1 MVRSALASWSAS
13 HLGSGSPQPVN
24 LQQMSLGLHRGAAA
38 GNTALVLYALE
49 NGQSPNTTLH
59 GVTPLHVAAATGNS
73 VILQLLL
80 ANGAEVNATRARSR
94 QHVLGVEGSTPLHF
108 AAANGNTHAVYLLL
122 ANGALPAPLDRE
134 GNTPE
139 ALALAAGHED
149 IAFLLSQQPHS
160 GRIAPG
166 SARGLGYVPEL
177 SWGGSTIAG
186 DLNAAQPMR
195 ASPAV
200 LTPPPIINTQNTY
213 SPQSTSTS
221 TGPAAQ
227 VPRPSNTAL
236 AQLRS
241 KTTSPHR
248 EKRPT
253 LPFFFEKAVNPA
265 ASLRAAI
272 SSHASVSEDDEQC
285 VPAAQNTRQHL
296 LSSKK
301 SLSAIFRR
309 ATGTRDSPPPISD
322 IPHAGDISRESIRT
336 PPSSIQPHKQL
347 TSRLSRERQ
356 QTPLSSPPQSS
367 APHGPQNTRLRSS
380 SISGLVPAV
389 DQRGLL
395 RPPVLRA
402 RANSEAHV
410 PNRAHSRSPKSPNL
424 SGIVT
429 GPSPTASPAISPAA
443 SSVGSTTLA
452 SPGASRTTRSSPGAR
467 STSPSVSFNSLS
479 EHVTHAPVRLDPLS
493 FTGACVTSPVE
504 IANSPTSPSP
514 SAAPMSAEVL
524 SQLLGSQ
531 EDGVDEYGH
540 SPLAALLAS
549 WGEQVGNNGAGNSGE
564 THGHV

>member
-1 MVRSALASWSAS
+1 MVRSALGSWNAS
-13 HLGSGSPQPVN
+13 HLGSGSPKPTN
-24 LQQMSLGLHRGAAA
+24 LQQLSLGLHRGAAA

-80 ANGAEVNATRARSR
+80 ANGAEVNATRVRSR
-94 QHVLGVEGSTPLHF
+94 QSVPGVEGSTPLHF

-122 ANGALPAPLDRE
+122 ENGALPAPLDRE

-160 GRIAPG
+160 SRIAPG
-166 SARGLGYVPEL
+166 SARDLGYVPEL
-177 SWGGSTIAG
+177 SWGGGAITG
-186 DLNAAQPMR
+186 DLNTAQPTR
-195 ASPAV
+195 ASPTM
-200 LTPPPIINTQNTY
+200 LTPPPTINTQNTC
-213 SPQSTSTS
+213 STPSTITS
-221 TGPAAQ
+221 SGLAAQ
-227 VPRPSNTAL
+227 APRPSNTAP

-241 KTTSPHR
+241 KISSPHR

-253 LPFFFEKAVNPA
+253 LPFLFEKAVNPA

-272 SSHASVSEDDEQC
+272 SSHAYLSEDDDHC
-285 VPAAQNTRQHL
+285 VSAVQHTRQHL

-301 SLSAIFRR
+301 SLSALFRR
-309 ATGTRDSPPPISD
+309 TTGTRDSPPPTSD
-322 IPHAGDISRESIRT
+322 IPRAGDISCESMRT
-336 PPSSIQPHKQL
+336 PPSSLQSPKQL
-347 TSRLSRERQ
+347 TSRLWRDRQ
-356 QTPLSSPPQSS
+356 QMPSSPPQNP
-367 APHGPQNTRLRSS
+367 APHGSKNTRLRSS

-410 PNRAHSRSPKSPNL
+410 LNRAHSRSPKLPNF

-443 SSVGSTTLA
+443 SSIGSTSQA
-452 SPGASRTTRSSPGAR
+452 SPGASRTSKSSPGAG
-467 STSPSVSFNSLS
+467 SFSPSVSYNSLS
-479 EHVTHAPVRLDPLS
+479 EPVTHTPLRLDPLS
-493 FTGACVTSPVE
+493 YTSTYVTSPFE
-504 IANSPTSPSP
+504 ITHSPISPSP

-524 SQLLGSQ
+524 ARLLESQ

-549 WGEQVGNNGAGNSGE
+549 WGEQVGNNGAGNGGGI
-564 THGHV
+564 HGHV